1 MLIAI
6 ALIKMFLSKFRVL
19 ARERRNAT
27 RSKDQVSYTGDYNLV
42 FSRLKL
48 FFLNWFYERSQVPF
62 SNVAFLLC
70 AFGKSI
76 ILLLL
81 CDRQLINCYAFGSP

>member
-48 FFLNWFYERSQVPF
+48 FFLN
-62 SNVAFLLC
+62 
-70 AFGKSI
+70 
-76 ILLLL
+76 
-81 CDRQLINCYAFGSP
+81 